1 MPEDSVNQSKPDG
14 RYPLGVIHGRFQ
26 ILHND
31 HRRYLL
37 AGKNLCDHLVVGIT
51 NPDPSLTR
59 TDASDQKRSR
69 NLANPLTYYERHCMV
84 KEVLLEAG
92 IAYEKFSIVPL
103 PINLPELYK
112 YYVPLEAV
120 FFLSIY
126 DEWGRRKQEMFRDL
140 DLKTHVLWD
149 VPEDKKGLSSSDIR
163 QQLILGKDFWRDQVP
178 TATER
183 LVEDWEIAKRLRE
196 ITANP

>member
-1 MPEDSVNQSKPDG
+1 MPEDSDNQSKPG
-14 RYPLGVIHGRFQ
+14 CRYPLGVIHGRFQ

-37 AGKNLCDHLVVGIT
+37 AGKNLCEHLVVGIT

-84 KEVLLEAG
+84 KAVLLEAG
-92 IAYEKFSIVPL
+92 IAYDEFSIVPL

-112 YYVPLEAV
+112 YYVPLDAV

-126 DEWGRRKQEMFRDL
+126 DEWGRRKQEMFREL

-163 QQLILGKDFWRDQVP
+163 QQLILGNDFWKNQVP

-183 LVEDWEIAKRLRE
+183 LVENWGIANRLRE
-196 ITANP
+196 LAANR

>member
-1 MPEDSVNQSKPDG
+1 MPEDSVHQSKLDG

-37 AGKNLCDHLVVGIT
+37 AGKNLCEHLVVGIT

-59 TDASDQKRSR
+59 IDASDQKRSR

-84 KEVLLEAG
+84 KAVLLEAG
-92 IAYEKFSIVPL
+92 IAYEEFSIVPL

-112 YYVPLEAV
+112 YYVPLDAV

-126 DEWGRRKQEMFRDL
+126 DEWGRRKQAMFRDL

-149 VPEDKKGLSSSDIR
+149 VPEEKKGLSSSDIR
-163 QQLILGKDFWRDQVP
+163 QQLILGNDVWRNQVP

-183 LVEDWEIAKRLRE
+183 LVEDWGIANRLRE
-196 ITANP
+196 IAANS